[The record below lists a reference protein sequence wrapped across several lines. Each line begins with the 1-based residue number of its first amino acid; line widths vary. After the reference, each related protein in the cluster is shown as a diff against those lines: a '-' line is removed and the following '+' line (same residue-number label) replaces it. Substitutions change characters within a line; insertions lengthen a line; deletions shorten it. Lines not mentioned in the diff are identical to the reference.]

1 MIRLLYLSQA
11 TLGITDEQVQDILQ
25 SSQRNN
31 LVHGIT
37 GVLVYGGGLFMQLL
51 EGPETNVMRA
61 YVRLI
66 DDNRHGNC
74 KIIHVSPANERVF
87 QNWSMGII
95 RSDPLEF
102 QHLGELQA
110 HRLEAVNARAFT
122 DTMRTFVQQ
131 LNSSVN
137 LG

>member
-1 MIRLLYLSQA
+1 
-11 TLGITDEQVQDILQ
+11 
-25 SSQRNN
+25 
-31 LVHGIT
+31 
-37 GVLVYGGGLFMQLL
+37 
-51 EGPETNVMRA
+51 MRA